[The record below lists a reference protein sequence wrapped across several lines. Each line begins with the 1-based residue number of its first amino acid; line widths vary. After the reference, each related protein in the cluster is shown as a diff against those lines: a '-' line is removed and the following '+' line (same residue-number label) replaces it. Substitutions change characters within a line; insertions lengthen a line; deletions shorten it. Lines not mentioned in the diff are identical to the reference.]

1 MLKQG
6 TFSMKIVIK
15 VGTQA
20 ILSNDGTVL
29 ESTMQTLVEQ
39 IAFLQKEG
47 HQIILVSSG
56 AVGSGRKV
64 ARELLGKEYGSS
76 TGEKQVLASLGQ
88 HELMHVY
95 SNMFKNYGILASQL
109 LLTKQEFHTRQH
121 YLNISRL
128 LKEILQQK
136 NIIPIIN
143 ENDSVAIEEL
153 MFTDN
158 DELAGLI
165 ASQINADKL
174 IILTSVKGVYNG
186 NPNHPES
193 KLISIINPVIDGW
206 PEVSTSKTSQGR
218 GGMIT
223 KLGIARKM
231 SELGITTHIC
241 SVHEKN
247 IIHEIMNEKNIGTT
261 ILPTKKKSNL
271 KRWRA
276 FSDSKQ
282 SGVIFVNSC
291 LLEIIKENK
300 RVISLLPI
308 GIEKVKG
315 EFKKGDLVEIYSPIG
330 DKIGVGIARYHS
342 EKLKE
347 YLGQKGK
354 PEFIHYDQLHFNI
367 GK

>member
-1 MLKQG
+1 
-6 TFSMKIVIK
+6 MKIVIK

-20 ILSNDGTVL
+20 ILASDGTVL
-29 ESTMQTLVEQ
+29 ESIMQTLVEQ
-39 IAFLQKEG
+39 IATLQKNG

-64 ARELLGKEYGSS
+64 AKELLGKEYGTS

-95 SNMFKNYGILASQL
+95 SQMFKSYGILASQL

-128 LKEILQQK
+128 LKEIIGQK

-186 NPNHPES
+186 NPSHPDA
-193 KLISIINPVIDGW
+193 KLITTINPALDGW
-206 PEVSTSKTSQGR
+206 PEVSTSKTTHGR

-231 SELGITTHIC
+231 SDLGITTHIC
-241 SVHEKN
+241 S
-247 IIHEIMNEKNIGTT
+247 IHEQNVIKQIMNNEKLGTT
-261 ILPTKKKSNL
+261 ILPAKKKSNI
-271 KRWRA
+271 KRWIA
-276 FSDSKQ
+276 FSDNKQ
-282 SGVIFVNSC
+282 NGIIFVNSC
-291 LLEIIKENK
+291 LFEIIKENK
-300 RVISLLPI
+300 RVISLLPV
-308 GIEKVKG
+308 GIEKVQG
-315 EFKKGDLVEIYSPIG
+315 DFKKGDLIEICSPLG

-354 PEFIHYDQLHFNI
+354 PEFIHYDQLHFNT